1 MSDLPVLKCKRIN
14 GCRWHDTEFDYNC
27 EKYSHDTT
35 LLVSCNGY
43 LRKKESKEVFQENCL
58 GERCLINT
66 GKKDRWWEAS
76 NNAICWGTVA
86 LERHLSVTPELTGER
101 SGGRRLA
108 TLLSDF

>member
-43 LRKKESKEVFQENCL
+43 LRKKESKGVFQMTKSDAQIIVEEDGNEIYIL
-58 GERCLINT
+58 NPSALLRKAVEWLEGEKD
-66 GKKDRWWEAS
+66 GKKKK
-76 NNAICWGTVA
+76 G
-86 LERHLSVTPELTGER
+86 LT
-101 SGGRRLA
+101 
-108 TLLSDF
+108 